1 MREFGLVRTP
11 VTSSAASNRAGAGR
25 RTPLLVGGD
34 YTRPT
39 NRRRPQITRRCR
51 APQAAG
57 VEFRLAT
64 AIERIAPGGRQIAG
78 VVASGE
84 NGPELL
90 TADAYVVALGS
101 WSPRLLRPL
110 GVGLPVYPAKG
121 YSATLTLADGS
132 PAPTVSLTDDER
144 KLVFSRLGNRL
155 RIAGTAEFTGHDL
168 DLNPVRCAALLERAR
183 QWFPHLEIEGEP
195 RFWCGLRP
203 ATPSNLPYIGRTR
216 YTNLWLNTGHG
227 TLGWTMSCG
236 SAAALAD
243 LVDGRRPA
251 PEFPSCDADRHPLPP
266 RCGRVRRRS
275 RGSACG
281 GAGRRGRAH
290 RRAGRRG
297 GRLRADQNHGRVIPG
312 CVAAY
317 GIHPLYVMRAAEADL
332 AVLRDWLAGERPVA
346 VGEIGLD
353 FFVADLDPA
362 RQEHFFVEQ
371 LKLAREFDLPV
382 LLHVRR
388 SVDAV
393 LKQLRR
399 HRVRGGI
406 AHAFNGSRQQAD
418 AFIGLGFKL
427 GFGGT
432 LTYPGS
438 TRIRALAAELP
449 LDAIV
454 LETDAP
460 DIPPAWLAAAQ
471 CAGRVARHRRGARR
485 IAALRLRDRRGDQHN
500 ACAVLA
506 CSFLLFYLPNQSQR

>member
-1 MREFGLVRTP
+1 LRILVLGAGVVGTTSAWYLARAGHQVTVVDRQPIPGNETSFANGGQISVSHAEPWANPHVLPRVLKWLGREDAPLLWRWRADPAQLAWGLRFLRECLPGRTHRNIGAIVALALYSRSCLQSLRRELGLEYDHLERGILHLYTDRDEYALAREAAKTMREFGLDRTP
-11 VTSSAASNRAGAGR
+11 VDVDRCVEIEPALADARH
-25 RTPLLVGGD
+25 LLVGGD
-34 YTRPT
+34 YTPSDESGDAHKF
-39 NRRRPQITRRCR
+39 TRALAER
-51 APQAAG
+51 AQAAG

-251 PEFPSCDADRHPLPP
+251 PEFPFL
-266 RCGRVRRRS
+266 RC
-275 RGSACG
+275 
-281 GAGRRGRAH
+281 
-290 RRAGRRG
+290 
-297 GRLRADQNHGRVIPG
+297 
-312 CVAAY
+312 
-317 GIHPLYVMRAAEADL
+317 
-332 AVLRDWLAGERPVA
+332 
-346 VGEIGLD
+346 
-353 FFVADLDPA
+353 
-362 RQEHFFVEQ
+362 
-371 LKLAREFDLPV
+371 
-382 LLHVRR
+382 
-388 SVDAV
+388 
-393 LKQLRR
+393 
-399 HRVRGGI
+399 
-406 AHAFNGSRQQAD
+406 
-418 AFIGLGFKL
+418 
-427 GFGGT
+427 
-432 LTYPGS
+432 
-438 TRIRALAAELP
+438 
-449 LDAIV
+449 
-454 LETDAP
+454 
-460 DIPPAWLAAAQ
+460 
-471 CAGRVARHRRGARR
+471 
-485 IAALRLRDRRGDQHN
+485 
-500 ACAVLA
+500 
-506 CSFLLFYLPNQSQR
+506 